1 MMWRYVGWRWSMSN
15 LRRPSDKVVSDAL
28 RDINK
33 KIVDLI
39 RELDALKTRVT
50 ALE

>member
-1 MMWRYVGWRWSMSN
+1 MSN
-15 LRRPSDKVVSDAL
+15 IRRPSDKVVSDAL

-39 RELDALKTRVT
+39 RELDALKSRVT

>member
-1 MMWRYVGWRWSMSN
+1 MSN
-15 LRRPSDKVVSDAL
+15 IRRPSDKVVSDAL

>member
-1 MMWRYVGWRWSMSN
+1 MSN

-39 RELDALKTRVT
+39 REIDALKARVT
-50 ALE
+50 ELE

>member
-1 MMWRYVGWRWSMSN
+1 MSN
-15 LRRPSDKVVSDAL
+15 IRRPSDKVVSDAL

-39 RELDALKTRVT
+39 RELDALKARVT